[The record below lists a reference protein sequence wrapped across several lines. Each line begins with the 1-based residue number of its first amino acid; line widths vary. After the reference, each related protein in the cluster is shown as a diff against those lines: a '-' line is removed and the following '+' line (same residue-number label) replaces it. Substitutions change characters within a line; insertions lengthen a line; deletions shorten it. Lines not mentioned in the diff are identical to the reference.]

1 MALKYFIVSHRL
13 IRTDLPVI
21 LGQRNK
27 YNIIKV
33 LLIFSA
39 VMHTFYSITH
49 FKLYIPPHGI
59 QNIFNELSIRNLT
72 ELTLKY

>member
-13 IRTDLPVI
+13 IRTDLPAI

-39 VMHTFYSITH
+39 VMHTF
-49 FKLYIPPHGI
+49 F
-59 QNIFNELSIRNLT
+59 Q
-72 ELTLKY
+72 